1 MAATV
6 SVVVP
11 VFNNQQTL
19 EETCSQLLAVHEGS
33 FSDLELEIVFVNDG
47 SGDGS
52 WLELLRLKELHG
64 DRITLLNL
72 SRNFGQHGALLAGFN
87 RARGDAV
94 VCVSADLQDPI
105 SLIARMV
112 ELWRAGT
119 DVVIAYRQGRAEGFF
134 TRLFSNLAYVVARAS
149 YPALP
154 KGGFDYW
161 LMSRRVCKLFCSLK
175 GRHNFLQGNL
185 LAIGFSRAF
194 IPYTRVK
201 RKVGR
206 SGYSFFKKIV
216 IVIDF
221 FMSASYLPIRILSCV
236 GALIAFAGAVY
247 SLLIVYAWYTH
258 QTPIAGWAP
267 LMIIQMVIGGMI
279 MLMLG
284 IIGEYVV
291 RVYDNLRD
299 FPLFIVEEG
308 SSVVGESGRT
318 THSGLTDKL
327 PEFAQRIK

>member
-1 MAATV
+1 MATTV

-11 VFNNQQTL
+11 VYNNQQTL
-19 EETCSQLLAVHEGS
+19 EETCRQLLAVHESS
-33 FSDLELEIVFVNDG
+33 FSDLELEILFVNDG

-64 DRITLLNL
+64 DKITLVNL

-105 SLIARMV
+105 SLVGRMV
-112 ELWRAGT
+112 ELWQAGT
-119 DVVIAYRQGRAEGFF
+119 DVVIAYRQARAEGFF
-134 TRLFSNLAYVVARAS
+134 TRLFSNLAYVLARAT

-194 IPYTRVK
+194 VPYTRVK

-206 SGYSFFKKIV
+206 SGYSLFKKIV

-221 FMSASYLPIRILSCV
+221 FMSASYLPIRVLSCV
-236 GALIAFAGAVY
+236 GALIALGGAFY
-247 SLLIVYAWYTH
+247 SLLIVYAWYTK
-258 QTPIAGWAP
+258 QTPVAGWAP

-291 RVYDNLRD
+291 RVYDNLKD
-299 FPLFIVEEG
+299 FPLFIVEE
-308 SSVVGESGRT
+308 SPAAASEVGRAN
-318 THSGLTDKL
+318 HSTVTEIV
-327 PEFAQRIK
+327 PEFAQPIK